1 MLYIHLQPDSFR
13 IFDET
18 VNNTLIYDGQN
29 I

>member
-1 MLYIHLQPDSFR
+1 MLHIHLQPDSFR

-18 VNNTLIYDGQN
+18 VNFSLNYDGQN